1 MPPSLAIQTT
11 VPDRMRDGRLLAH
24 ILLGVIG
31 ILAVLSVNNLLRQQ
45 WEFVVSDLLII
56 GIFTGI
62 YIFNRHGF
70 VRSASVLFVLI
81 TVIAPFLLF
90 DRAGLLKI
98 TVILG
103 IPVVLAGLLV
113 VPWSTFVAATLITI
127 GLAFTGA
134 DSNSLIITLTAL
146 AALALVTTLFANMLL
161 RMAAVAHQQAAD
173 LALANTEL
181 AVYSL
186 KQQELLVEQDG
197 LVLHQ
202 AWMMEM
208 LKETEAVLTQ
218 ANDALEARVTIRT
231 ADLERSYQTVRAA
244 QHEAELANNAKS
256 ALLSRM
262 SHELRTPLN
271 AILGFGQLLAADDLS
286 ALQKE
291 SLSYIVNGG
300 RKLLVLIDKILDI
313 TLIDADAQT
322 LRIEP
327 VALTNIIVEACGM
340 MQGYAQRQ
348 SVQLVDSGADLH
360 QYWVLA
366 DRQRLNQVLLNLLS
380 NAIAYNHSGGQVNVS
395 WSQVLPDRLRIVVS
409 DTGSG
414 IDPNDLPKLFMPFE
428 RLNAMNS
435 TIEGTGLGLVL
446 AQRLVTAMK
455 GNLSV
460 ESTLGQGS
468 TFMIDLPEATLLAA
482 RKPPVEIQNPSANP
496 ASMVAKDTAH
506 EPQRQSRRVHSIPA

>member
-186 KQQELLVEQDG
+186 K
-197 LVLHQ
+197 
-202 AWMMEM
+202 
-208 LKETEAVLTQ
+208 
-218 ANDALEARVTIRT
+218 
-231 ADLERSYQTVRAA
+231 
-244 QHEAELANNAKS
+244 
-256 ALLSRM
+256 
-262 SHELRTPLN
+262 
-271 AILGFGQLLAADDLS
+271 
-286 ALQKE
+286 
-291 SLSYIVNGG
+291 
-300 RKLLVLIDKILDI
+300 
-313 TLIDADAQT
+313 
-322 LRIEP
+322 
-327 VALTNIIVEACGM
+327 
-340 MQGYAQRQ
+340 
-348 SVQLVDSGADLH
+348 
-360 QYWVLA
+360 
-366 DRQRLNQVLLNLLS
+366 
-380 NAIAYNHSGGQVNVS
+380 
-395 WSQVLPDRLRIVVS
+395 
-409 DTGSG
+409 
-414 IDPNDLPKLFMPFE
+414 
-428 RLNAMNS
+428 
-435 TIEGTGLGLVL
+435 
-446 AQRLVTAMK
+446 
-455 GNLSV
+455 
-460 ESTLGQGS
+460 
-468 TFMIDLPEATLLAA
+468 
-482 RKPPVEIQNPSANP
+482 
-496 ASMVAKDTAH
+496 
-506 EPQRQSRRVHSIPA
+506 